1 MFTVAS
7 DLIRKSMSEQY
18 RLERG
23 STWRLVMARC
33 SLRGRPILASQAA
46 TSKSRYSLPR
56 CRGVLRWRGAWVPRC
71 RARRKRPASWAKWML
86 EVDLL
91 DLTCARMMR
100 GRGEAHEVVL
110 ARHPR
115 VMDVSHQHAQS
126 SNASFFFARLGVS
139 AVTRTSV
146 RFGHEVREPLPVIFS
161 SQGCDAGG
169 QYCSGGTSWAA
180 G

>member
-1 MFTVAS
+1 V
-7 DLIRKSMSEQY
+7 
-18 RLERG
+18 
-23 STWRLVMARC
+23 
-33 SLRGRPILASQAA
+33 
-46 TSKSRYSLPR
+46 
-56 CRGVLRWRGAWVPRC
+56 GVLSW
-71 RARRKRPASWAKWML
+71 RARLLPLRAGILCLDAGAFCVGEALGCHVVARGGSGQLLGPSEVL